1 MWYFGMSIWFWSD
14 IPSKPIWDN
23 HNISLGFFAAVL
35 SSMHSKR
42 CKVIPQLRRVLPSGS
57 DSVTS
62 FYWSWIQWYS
72 LGDVAQPRNLN
83 FQSKPIRYTYIYICV
98 FFFLFYIFFWS
109 ITTELLQAKNAS
121 FFFFLNIIR
130 FSFFVF
136 YGGCGNSS
144 QLLSSWNQSSLCSEK
159 NNLPC
164 LSCISLRVIF
174 IGWPALLWETISI
187 LFFRHLHQSAWIWS
201 CIPLVLRETKRK
213 IRFITFYL
221 GHRSEACKWTTQ
233 SP

>member
-1 MWYFGMSIWFWSD
+1 M
-14 IPSKPIWDN
+14 
-23 HNISLGFFAAVL
+23 VL
-35 SSMHSKR
+35 IRKCSSAKE
-42 CKVIPQLRRVLPSGS
+42 PELP
-57 DSVTS
+57 VKTNK
-62 FYWSWIQWYS
+62 I
-72 LGDVAQPRNLN
+72 
-83 FQSKPIRYTYIYICV
+83 YIYIYMC
-98 FFFLFYIFFWS
+98 FFFCFIFFS
-109 ITTELLQAKNAS
+109 EVSQQNFCKQKMPL

-174 IGWPALLWETISI
+174 IGWPALLWESISI